1 MFSKEIIITV
11 MFTIV
16 NIEYIIIIIKRFG
29 MNFKNDKVFSRFTS
43 HFSLKTPAFTLAE
56 VLITLGIIGIVA
68 AMTLPAMIMN
78 HRKQVT
84 VNKVKK
90 FYTVMSQATNSAIA
104 EYGSMED
111 WQGFT
116 TTRNGEEM
124 QNWFDTYLKPYLKV
138 IDEFVK
144 TDEETGYSTL
154 FVVLSDGSVFSM
166 VNWAGSAKSDDNANH
181 VQDNHNG
188 LIHLS
193 YLTDKK
199 LIDDVDSRIGCVNMF
214 NFLFY
219 SPLKDQYFFQ
229 PYTYQ
234 ANTPEKY
241 NREFFMNQL
250 KGGNNQYCA
259 AVMMFD
265 GWQIKSDYPFQT
277 KKDK

>member
-1 MFSKEIIITV
+1 MFRKEIIITV

-68 AMTLPAMIMN
+68 AMTLPTLIIN

-154 FVVLSDGSVFSM
+154 FVVLSDGSVLSM
-166 VNWAGSAKSDDNANH
+166 VNWAWSAKSDDDANH

-188 LIHLS
+188 LIHVG

-199 LIDDVDSRIGCVNMF
+199 LIDDVDSRIGCVNTF
-214 NFLFY
+214 SFLFY

-241 NREFFMNQL
+241 NREFFIEQL
-250 KGGNNQYCA
+250 KGGNTQYCA

>member
-1 MFSKEIIITV
+1 MSSKEIIITV
-11 MFTIV
+11 MFIIV

-68 AMTLPAMIMN
+68 AMTLPTLIMN

-154 FVVLSDGSVFSM
+154 FVVLSDGSVLSM

-199 LIDDVDSRIGCVNMF
+199 LIDDVDSRIGCVNTF
-214 NFLFY
+214 SFLFY

-250 KGGNNQYCA
+250 KGGNTQYCA
-259 AVMMFD
+259 AIMMFD

>member
-1 MFSKEIIITV
+1 
-11 MFTIV
+11 
-16 NIEYIIIIIKRFG
+16 

-56 VLITLGIIGIVA
+56 VLITLGIIGVVA
-68 AMTLPAMIMN
+68 AMTLPTMIMN

-154 FVVLSDGSVFSM
+154 FVVLSDGSVLSM

-199 LIDDVDSRIGCVNMF
+199 LIDDVDSRIGCVNTF
-214 NFLFY
+214 SFLFY

-241 NREFFMNQL
+241 NREFFIEQV
-250 KGGNNQYCA
+250 KGGNYQYCA

>member
-1 MFSKEIIITV
+1 MFRKEIIITV

-29 MNFKNDKVFSRFTS
+29 MNFKNDKVFSCFTS
-43 HFSLKTPAFTLAE
+43 RFSLKTPAFTLAE
-56 VLITLGIIGIVA
+56 VLITLGIIGVVA
-68 AMTLPAMIMN
+68 AMTLPTLIMN

-154 FVVLSDGSVFSM
+154 FVVLSDGSVLSM
-166 VNWAGSAKSDDNANH
+166 VNWAGSAKSDDDANH

-188 LIHLS
+188 LIHVG

-199 LIDDVDSRIGCVNMF
+199 LIDDVDSRIGCVNTF
-214 NFLFY
+214 SFLFY

-241 NREFFMNQL
+241 NREFFIEQL
-250 KGGNNQYCA
+250 KGGNTQYCA

>member
-68 AMTLPAMIMN
+68 AMTLPTMIMN

-154 FVVLSDGSVFSM
+154 FVVLSDGSVLSM
-166 VNWAGSAKSDDNANH
+166 VNWAGSAKSDDDANH

-188 LIHLS
+188 LIHVG

-199 LIDDVDSRIGCVNMF
+199 LIDDVDSRIGCVNTF
-214 NFLFY
+214 SFLFY

-241 NREFFMNQL
+241 NREFFIEQL
-250 KGGNNQYCA
+250 KGGNTQYCA

>member
-1 MFSKEIIITV
+1 
-11 MFTIV
+11 
-16 NIEYIIIIIKRFG
+16 

-68 AMTLPAMIMN
+68 AMTLPTLIMN

-116 TTRNGEEM
+116 TAYNGPEL
-124 QNWFDTYLKPYLKV
+124 QSWFDTYLKPYLKV

-144 TDEETGYSTL
+144 TDEETGRSTL
-154 FVVLSDGSVFSM
+154 FVVLSDGAVIGM

-188 LIHLS
+188 LIHLY

-199 LIDDVDSRIGCVNMF
+199 LIDDVDSRIGCVNQF

-250 KGGNNQYCA
+250 KSGNNQYCA

>member
-1 MFSKEIIITV
+1 
-11 MFTIV
+11 
-16 NIEYIIIIIKRFG
+16 

-43 HFSLKTPAFTLAE
+43 PFSPKTPAFTLAE

-68 AMTLPAMIMN
+68 AMTLPTLIMN

-154 FVVLSDGSVFSM
+154 FVVLSDGSVLSM

-199 LIDDVDSRIGCVNMF
+199 LIDDVDSRIGCVNTF
-214 NFLFY
+214 SFLFY

-241 NREFFMNQL
+241 NREFFIEQV
-250 KGGNNQYCA
+250 KGGNYQYCA

>member
-16 NIEYIIIIIKRFG
+16 NIGYIIIIIKRFG

-56 VLITLGIIGIVA
+56 VLITLGIIGVVA
-68 AMTLPAMIMN
+68 AMTLPTLIMN

-116 TTRNGEEM
+116 TAYNGPEL
-124 QNWFDTYLKPYLKV
+124 QSWFDTYLKPYLKV

-144 TDEETGYSTL
+144 TDEETGRSTL
-154 FVVLSDGSVFSM
+154 FVVLSDGAVIGM

-188 LIHLS
+188 LIHLY

-199 LIDDVDSRIGCVNMF
+199 LIDDVDSRIGCVNQF

-250 KGGNNQYCA
+250 KSGNDQYCA

>member
-43 HFSLKTPAFTLAE
+43 PFSPKTPAFTLAE
-56 VLITLGIIGIVA
+56 VLITLGIIGVVA
-68 AMTLPAMIMN
+68 AMTLPTLIMN

-154 FVVLSDGSVFSM
+154 FVVLSDGSVLSM
-166 VNWAGSAKSDDNANH
+166 VNWAGSAKSDDDANH

-188 LIHLS
+188 LIHVG

-199 LIDDVDSRIGCVNMF
+199 LIDDVDSRIGCVNTF
-214 NFLFY
+214 SFLFY

-241 NREFFMNQL
+241 NREFFIEQL
-250 KGGNNQYCA
+250 KGGNTQYCA

>member
-1 MFSKEIIITV
+1 
-11 MFTIV
+11 
-16 NIEYIIIIIKRFG
+16 

-43 HFSLKTPAFTLAE
+43 HFLLKTPAFTLAE

-68 AMTLPAMIMN
+68 AMTLPTLIMN

-154 FVVLSDGSVFSM
+154 FVVLSDGSVLSM
-166 VNWAGSAKSDDNANH
+166 VNWAGSAKSDDDANH

-188 LIHLS
+188 LIHVG

-199 LIDDVDSRIGCVNMF
+199 LIDDVDSRIGCVNTF
-214 NFLFY
+214 SFLFY

-241 NREFFMNQL
+241 NREFFIEQL
-250 KGGNNQYCA
+250 KGGNTQYCA

>member
-43 HFSLKTPAFTLAE
+43 PFSPKTPAFTLAE

-68 AMTLPAMIMN
+68 AMTLPTLIMN

-154 FVVLSDGSVFSM
+154 FVVLSDGSVLSM
-166 VNWAGSAKSDDNANH
+166 VNWAGSAKSDDDANH

-199 LIDDVDSRIGCVNMF
+199 LIDDVDSRIGCVNTF
-214 NFLFY
+214 SFLFY

-241 NREFFMNQL
+241 NREFFIEQV
-250 KGGNNQYCA
+250 KGGNYQYCA

>member
-11 MFTIV
+11 IFTIV

-68 AMTLPAMIMN
+68 AMTLPTMIMN

-154 FVVLSDGSVFSM
+154 FVVLSDGSVLSM
-166 VNWAGSAKSDDNANH
+166 VNWAGSAKSDDDANH

-188 LIHLS
+188 LIHVG

-199 LIDDVDSRIGCVNMF
+199 LVDDTDSRIACVNSF
-214 NFLFY
+214 SFLFY

-241 NREFFMNQL
+241 NREFFIEQV
-250 KGGNNQYCA
+250 KGGNTQYCA

>member
-29 MNFKNDKVFSRFTS
+29 MNFKNDKVFSCFTS

-56 VLITLGIIGIVA
+56 ILITLGIIGIVA
-68 AMTLPAMIMN
+68 AMTLPTLIMN

-154 FVVLSDGSVFSM
+154 FVVLSDGSVLSM
-166 VNWAGSAKSDDNANH
+166 VNWAGSAKSDDDANH

-188 LIHLS
+188 LIHVG

-199 LIDDVDSRIGCVNMF
+199 LIDDVDSRIGCVNTF
-214 NFLFY
+214 SFLFY

-241 NREFFMNQL
+241 NREFFIEQL
-250 KGGNNQYCA
+250 KGGNTQYCA

>member
-43 HFSLKTPAFTLAE
+43 HFSLKKTAFTLAE

-68 AMTLPAMIMN
+68 AMTLPTMIMN

-154 FVVLSDGSVFSM
+154 FVVLSDGSVLSM

-199 LIDDVDSRIGCVNMF
+199 LIDDVDSRIGCVNTF

-241 NREFFMNQL
+241 NREFFIEQL
-250 KGGNNQYCA
+250 KGGNTQYCA

>member
-68 AMTLPAMIMN
+68 AMTLPTMIMN

-116 TTRNGEEM
+116 TAWNGEEM

-144 TDEETGYSTL
+144 TDEETGHSYL
-154 FVVLSDGSVFSM
+154 FVVLSDGSVIM
-166 VNWAGSAKSDDNANH
+166 MTNWAGSAKSDDNANH

-188 LIHLS
+188 LIHLG

-199 LIDDVDSRIGCVNMF
+199 LIDDVDSRIGCVNTF
-214 NFLFY
+214 SFLFY

-234 ANTPEKY
+234 ANTSEKY
-241 NREFFMNQL
+241 NREFFIEQV
-250 KGGNNQYCA
+250 KGGNTQYCA
-259 AVMMFD
+259 AIMMFD

>member
-56 VLITLGIIGIVA
+56 VLITLGIIGVVA
-68 AMTLPAMIMN
+68 AMTLPTLIMN

-154 FVVLSDGSVFSM
+154 FVVLSDGSVLSM
-166 VNWAGSAKSDDNANH
+166 VNWAGSAKSDDDANH

-188 LIHLS
+188 LIHVG

-199 LIDDVDSRIGCVNMF
+199 LIDDVDSRIGCVNTF
-214 NFLFY
+214 SFLFY

-241 NREFFMNQL
+241 NREFFIEQL
-250 KGGNNQYCA
+250 KGGNTQYCA

>member
-29 MNFKNDKVFSRFTS
+29 MNFKNDKVFSCFTS

-68 AMTLPAMIMN
+68 AMTLPTLIMN

-154 FVVLSDGSVFSM
+154 FVVLSDGSVLSM
-166 VNWAGSAKSDDNANH
+166 VNWAGSAKSDDDANH

-188 LIHLS
+188 LIHVG

-199 LIDDVDSRIGCVNMF
+199 LIDDVDSRIGCVNTF
-214 NFLFY
+214 SFLFY

-241 NREFFMNQL
+241 NREFFIEQL
-250 KGGNNQYCA
+250 KGGNTQYCA

>member
-11 MFTIV
+11 LFTIV

-29 MNFKNDKVFSRFTS
+29 MNFKNDKVFSCFTS

-68 AMTLPAMIMN
+68 AMTLPTLIMN

-154 FVVLSDGSVFSM
+154 FVVLSDGSVLSM
-166 VNWAGSAKSDDNANH
+166 VNWAGSAKSDDDENH

-188 LIHLS
+188 LIHVG

-199 LIDDVDSRIGCVNMF
+199 LIDDVDSRIGCVNTF
-214 NFLFY
+214 SFLFY

-241 NREFFMNQL
+241 NREFFIEQL
-250 KGGNNQYCA
+250 KGGNTQYCA

>member
-1 MFSKEIIITV
+1 MSSKEIIITV

-68 AMTLPAMIMN
+68 AMTLPTMIMN

-116 TTRNGEEM
+116 TAWNGEEM

-154 FVVLSDGSVFSM
+154 FVVLSDGSVLSM

-199 LIDDVDSRIGCVNMF
+199 LIDDVDSRIGCVNTF
-214 NFLFY
+214 SFLFY

-241 NREFFMNQL
+241 NREFFIEQL
-250 KGGNNQYCA
+250 KGGNTQYCA

>member
-1 MFSKEIIITV
+1 MFSKEIIIIV

-68 AMTLPAMIMN
+68 AMTLPTMIMN

-116 TTRNGEEM
+116 TAGNGEEM

-144 TDEETGYSTL
+144 TNEETGKSTL
-154 FVVLSDGSVFSM
+154 FVILSDGSVIHMS
-166 VNWAGSAKSDDNANH
+166 NWAGSAKSDDDANH

-188 LIHLS
+188 LIHIS
-193 YLTDKK
+193 YYTDKK
-199 LIDDVDSRIGCVNMF
+199 LIDDVDSRIECVNMF
-214 NFLFY
+214 SFLFY

-241 NREFFMNQL
+241 NREFFIERV
-250 KGGNNQYCA
+250 KGGNYHYCA

>member
-1 MFSKEIIITV
+1 MFSKEIIIIV

-43 HFSLKTPAFTLAE
+43 PFSPKTPAFTLAE

-68 AMTLPAMIMN
+68 AMTLPTMIMN

-154 FVVLSDGSVFSM
+154 FVVLSDGSVLSM
-166 VNWAGSAKSDDNANH
+166 VNWAGSAKSDDDANH

-188 LIHLS
+188 LIHVG
-193 YLTDKK
+193 YFTDKK
-199 LIDDVDSRIGCVNMF
+199 LIDDVDSRIGCVNTF
-214 NFLFY
+214 SFLFY